1 MNMIELG
8 KNLPDFPKIITEDD
22 FEQQMHQVVE
32 PYLDHICQSGMISAD
47 LLLYYEIYPCP
58 QAKGTIVISHGFTE
72 ASCKFHEFIYYILSQ
87 GYQAAILD
95 HRGHGKSLREVSKT
109 HVVHI
114 KSFDHYVDD
123 LHQFLHQIVLPNLLP
138 LQANKQAVYLYA
150 HSMGGCIGV
159 RYLEKY
165 PKDFAKAVLNAPM
178 LGVNAGKCP
187 TWVILLICCMNI
199 LLGRAKRPIFIHSP
213 YNIEDPFT
221 GRVTDSEKRHN
232 YYRSTRREDACYQT
246 NAASYRW
253 LLESVRTTR
262 QISKKDETLK
272 IECPILLFQAA
283 QDTSVSAKA
292 QFRFIERISDG
303 TLVVVPDSRHE
314 IYRNSN
320 RVLAK
325 YLTAVFEFFD

>member
-1 MNMIELG
+1 MDIIEID
-8 KNLPDFPKIITEDD
+8 KNSPDFPKIITEDD

-32 PYLDHICQSGMISAD
+32 PYLSHICKSGLISAD
-47 LLLYYEIYPCP
+47 LPLYYEIYPCP

-95 HRGHGKSLREVSKT
+95 HRGHGKSLREVSEAY
-109 HVVHI
+109 VVHV

-138 LQANKQAVYLYA
+138 LQENKQAVYLYA

-165 PKDFAKAVLNAPM
+165 PKDFAKAILNAPM

-187 TWVILLICCMNI
+187 SWVILLICRINI
-199 LLGRAKRPIFIHSP
+199 LLGRANKPIFIHSS
-213 YNIEDPFT
+213 YNIDDPFD

-232 YYRSTRREDACYQT
+232 YYRTIRREDTCYQT

-262 QISKKDETLK
+262 KILKKDETLK

-283 QDTSVSAKA
+283 LDFSVSAKA
-292 QFRFIERISDG
+292 QLRFIKRVPNG
-303 TLVVVPDSRHE
+303 TLLVVPDSRHE

-320 RVLAK
+320 RVLVK
-325 YLTAVFEFFD
+325 YLTAVFDFYN